1 MRVIE
6 LSNHPGDML
15 HDVSLRRQAT
25 QKQAQARYE
34 DALIQHQA
42 RVQTIRV
49 QRDRARKNHHWWT
62 WLRLILAVWTEQR
75 RAPRQ
80 QFPSAGDSDT
90 EEKIRAGIAGEQ
102 LVATE
107 LGRALD
113 DDWTLLRGYRN
124 RRGEIDHLLLG
135 PKGLFA
141 IEVKNINATVSID
154 GDRWRADKY
163 DNYGNLVEQREVA
176 DRKGRSPS
184 EQLND
189 SAGELERFL
198 HERGQRVTVQ
208 RVVVLTHRRSRVGPR
223 RHPTVH
229 VGTSTGYILSLV
241 SEAKS
246 TLDERQ
252 RADAERLIRRDHDFY
267 DRRRR

>member
-6 LSNHPGDML
+6 LSDHPGDML
-15 HDVSLRRQAT
+15 HDVSLRRQA
-25 QKQAQARYE
+25 AQRRARARYE

-49 QRDRARKNHHWWT
+49 QRDRARQSRRWWT
-62 WLRLILAVWTEQR
+62 WLRLILAVRTEKR
-75 RAPRQ
+75 RAPRKTE
-80 QFPSAGDSDT
+80 PSTGDTDT
-90 EEKIRAGIAGEQ
+90 EARIRAGIAGEQ

-141 IEVKNINATVSID
+141 IEVKNVNATVSID

-163 DNYGNLVEQREVA
+163 APV
-176 DRKGRSPS
+176 
-184 EQLND
+184 
-189 SAGELERFL
+189 
-198 HERGQRVTVQ
+198 
-208 RVVVLTHRRSRVGPR
+208 
-223 RHPTVH
+223 
-229 VGTSTGYILSLV
+229 
-241 SEAKS
+241 
-246 TLDERQ
+246 
-252 RADAERLIRRDHDFY
+252 
-267 DRRRR
+267 

>member
-1 MRVIE
+1 VRVIE

-15 HDVSLRRQAT
+15 RDVSQKRQAT
-25 QKQAQARYE
+25 TRRAEARYQ

-49 QRDRARKNHHWWT
+49 RRDRARHQHRWWT
-62 WLRLILAVWTEQR
+62 WLRLIFAVWAEKR
-75 RAPRQ
+75 RAPAT
-80 QFPSAGDSDT
+80 PAHSTTGTDT

-113 DDWTLLRGYRN
+113 NDWTLLRGYRN

-135 PKGLFA
+135 PNGLFA

-154 GDRWRADKY
+154 GDRWQADKY
-163 DNYGNLVEQREVA
+163 DNYGNLVEQREVT

-184 EQLND
+184 EQLNEP
-189 SAGELERFL
+189 AAELERFL

-208 RVVVLTHRRSRVGPR
+208 RVVILAHKRSRVGPR
-223 RHPTVH
+223 RHPTVD
-229 VGTSTGYILSLV
+229 VGTSTSYVLSLV
-241 SEAKS
+241 KDSKER
-246 TLDERQ
+246 LDERQ
-252 RADAERLIRRDHDFY
+252 RADAERLIRRDHDFNE
-267 DRRRR
+267 RRRR